1 MNTMPSPYVQ
11 SLDNSIQT
19 LFPKKI
25 VNNNN
30 NNKPLEITEEKEN
43 YEIDLNELS
52 RISHDDDNLSALDKL
67 SEFEAATKDNSFSLR
82 PSSSKLTLPNRKNEE
97 KRVSSPSPLQASLT
111 LDHKEEGIYIH
122 NI

>member
-1 MNTMPSPYVQ
+1 MPSPYVQ

-25 VNNNN
+25 VNNNNN